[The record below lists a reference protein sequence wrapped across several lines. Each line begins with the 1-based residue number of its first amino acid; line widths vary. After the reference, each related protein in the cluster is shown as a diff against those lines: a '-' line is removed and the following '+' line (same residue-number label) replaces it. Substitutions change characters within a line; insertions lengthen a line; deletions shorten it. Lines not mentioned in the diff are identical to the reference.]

1 MLNEKKTYN
10 VHRIYLFIKKIALYS
25 PFNMFISYLWLL
37 TELNTFAVI
46 SYIEVRLL
54 MLVHSEKKKKG
65 GGEGDVFLFQGRFC
79 RHQKELAEFI
89 CMVQRYALLTNIRQN
104 NRCEENY
111 FTGRDMRS
119 DMRRGN
125 SSLSLLK
132 CTLPLP
138 GTWIF
143 LEKKTRF

>member
-65 GGEGDVFLFQGRFC
+65 GGVCVMFFC
-79 RHQKELAEFI
+79 FRADF
-89 CMVQRYALLTNIRQN
+89 ADIRKN
-104 NRCEENY
+104 WL
-111 FTGRDMRS
+111 
-119 DMRRGN
+119 N
-125 SSLSLLK
+125 SFVWYK
-132 CTLPLP
+132 DTHC
-138 GTWIF
+138 
-143 LEKKTRF
+143 